1 MLRRTNAC
9 HIIGIIARRKCLK
22 EKDPSTL
29 TFESRFGSPFMQRHV
44 TINNQAA
51 ASLTAEEG
59 PTRKQ
64 PQQQQQWSAHAT
76 QRAQADDSRGTNDAP
91 RRKKRRREKASATSE
106 ASTTTAERMH
116 EQLMA
121 KIDALSRAMDTK
133 IDALSRDL
141 AAAMDTKNA
150 ALQTLIA
157 PQTAMFQKLGQTT
170 TLVGDWE
177 AHLTIAGA
185 ESTLN
190 YAELVDKTTGESTFI
205 AIGAA
210 HCALF
215 TPSTGNVRVYVP
227 PELAVIGVRSVL
239 IPRGLLDVEQ
249 CRARDIIAFKLA
261 QRPSVAGVIPKI
273 RIPESVAALMER
285 VSTSPTTCGRSHS
298 INVFGHC
305 LQYDDEELAF
315 VEEAGEPGNSGA
327 LMFATAKHGIDGTAD
342 FETLIPLGTYFGTL
356 PCSSNRKPR
365 GVIAPLSALHGALER
380 EVLGPAQEER
390 SADGKM
396 KYTFYE
402 IAGPSIFNGAAVCG
416 NLGCGRASAS
426 CLASTVG

>member
-1 MLRRTNAC
+1 
-9 HIIGIIARRKCLK
+9 
-22 EKDPSTL
+22 
-29 TFESRFGSPFMQRHV
+29 
-44 TINNQAA
+44 
-51 ASLTAEEG
+51 
-59 PTRKQ
+59 
-64 PQQQQQWSAHAT
+64 
-76 QRAQADDSRGTNDAP
+76 
-91 RRKKRRREKASATSE
+91 
-106 ASTTTAERMH
+106 MH

-190 YAELVDKTTGESTFI
+190 YAELVDKTTGERSTFI

-227 PELAVIGVRSVL
+227 PELAVIGVSSVL

-261 QRPSVAGVIPKI
+261 QRPRVVGVIPQI
-273 RIPESVAALMER
+273 RIPESVAALVER
-285 VSTSPTTCGRSHS
+285 VSTRPTTCGLSHS
-298 INVFGHC
+298 INVFGNC
-305 LQYDDEELAF
+305 LIRDNEELVF
-315 VEEAGEPGNSGA
+315 VEEQGEPGNSGA
-327 LMFATAKHGIDGTAD
+327 LMFATAKRGVDCAAD
-342 FETLIPLGTYFGTL
+342 FDTLIPLGTYFGTL

-365 GVIAPLSALHGALER
+365 GVIAPLSALHGALEHA
-380 EVLGPAQEER
+380 VLGPAQEEA
-390 SADGKM
+390 SADGKR

-402 IAGPSIFNGAAVCG
+402 IAGRSDFNGAAVCG

-426 CLASTVG
+426 CVASAVV